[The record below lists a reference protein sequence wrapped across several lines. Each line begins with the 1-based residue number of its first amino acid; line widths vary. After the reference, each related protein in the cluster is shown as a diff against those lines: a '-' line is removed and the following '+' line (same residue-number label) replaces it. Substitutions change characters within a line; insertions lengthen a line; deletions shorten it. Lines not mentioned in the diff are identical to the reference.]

1 MIKSFLLSAACVL
14 VGSTVW
20 AQDAELSGLVK
31 DPSDAIIAEAQV
43 KIRNQDTGYER
54 TTETNGIGAYTLP
67 ALQPAT
73 YEVEVSKQGFLTL
86 VRSNLKLEVAQRAR
100 VDFTL
105 KVGETAQ
112 SIEVNAAPVGIDLAD
127 SAVSGVEDS
136 ATTRGLPLNG
146 RDWTQLATLQPGVSA
161 VRTQQALAST
171 RGNRGYGTQV
181 TIGGARPQQNIYRLD
196 GIIQNDYANSTPGS
210 VLGLALG
217 TESVEEFSI
226 LTSGYSAEYGMTS
239 GGVITAI
246 TRSGTNALHG
256 SLYEFLRN
264 DALDARNFFDVQ
276 KPPFRR
282 NQFGASAGGPIWKN
296 HTFIFGNYE
305 GLRQSLT
312 TTNVD
317 TVPSQNARN
326 GQLAS
331 GAVTVSPLVKP
342 FLPLW
347 PLPNGGLL
355 GNGDTGRFLLP
366 TPDISNEDFATFRVD
381 HTVSE
386 HDSLSGTYLYD
397 NANDNS
403 PDALNVVNILNRTR
417 RQTGSVQESHIFGP
431 RLLNSVRVGFNRDLA
446 HTLDTTPGA
455 NPLGTDL
462 SLGSVPG
469 KTAPFINVTGLTG
482 FSGGVGA
489 QPAADYAFTTYQVYD
504 DVSLQRGIHSM
515 KAGFSLI
522 RFQQNYLADARATGT
537 FNFNSLSDFLT
548 NKPSAYQ
555 ADIATIPS
563 GLSVPAYPPSP
574 RGLRQTAIGAYFED
588 DLRLTPRLTLNLGVR
603 YEFATVPTEVHNR
616 LGNLPSLTSTNVHV
630 GSPFFSNPTT
640 KNFSPRVGLA
650 WDPFG
655 DGKTAVRA
663 SFGINDDLP
672 LLYHY
677 ALIENYA
684 LPYFPYS
691 TLNVPLPQGAFPTG
705 AYQLLLSN
713 LRLRAAYIDPNPPRS
728 YVMKWNFNI
737 QRTILPGLIGEVGY
751 TGTRGVHVPFN
762 VDDSNLVLPTA
773 TPQGYVWP
781 SPAGSGTVLN
791 PSFSGIRTLLYTN
804 NSFYDGLALSLRKH
818 WGHGL
823 QLQGSFTWSKS
834 IDEGSSE
841 IAGNAYANSIAG
853 LLWFDPKVNRA
864 LSDFNIGRSAAISGL
879 WDVPTP
885 TSWSGVSKA
894 ILGGWQAAGIFH
906 VADGLPFTPL
916 ISGDALGLKDG
927 ATYDIPDRVSCAS
940 LTRPQ
945 NPSQYINVGCYQFP
959 APSTRLGNAGRNSII
974 GPGFANLDVS
984 LLKNVS
990 AAFIAESF
998 KAQFRAEFFNLFN
1011 RANFGLPSNTLFT
1024 AAGAAVGNAGLITST
1039 ATASRQIQFGL
1050 KLIW

>member
-1 MIKSFLLSAACVL
+1 MSINRSVFCLLLCSGL
-14 VGSTVW
+14 W

-31 DPSDAIIAEAQV
+31 DPSDSVVPGAQL
-43 KIRNQDTGYER
+43 KIRNVDTGYER
-54 TTETNGIGAYTLP
+54 STLSNEAGAYDFSALRP
-67 ALQPAT
+67 AA
-73 YEVEVSKQGFLTL
+73 YEVEVSKPGFQTL
-86 VRSNLKLEVAQRAR
+86 LRSNLKLEVAQRAR
-100 VDFTL
+100 LDFTL
-105 KVGETAQ
+105 KVGTTAQ
-112 SIEVNAAPVGIDLAD
+112 NLEVTAVPPAIDLA
-127 SAVSGVEDS
+127 SPMVMGVEDA

-146 RDWTQLATLQPGVSA
+146 RDWTQLATLQAGVA
-161 VRTQQALAST
+161 TVRTQQALAST

-181 TIGGARPQQNIYRLD
+181 TIAGARPQQNTYRLD

-246 TRSGTNALHG
+246 TRSGSNALHG
-256 SLYEFLRN
+256 NAYEFLRN
-264 DALDARNFFDVQ
+264 DQLDARNFFDVQ

-282 NQFGASAGGPIWKN
+282 NQFGASAGGPLWKN

-312 TTNVD
+312 TTSVA
-317 TVPSQNARN
+317 TTPSLNARN

-331 GAVTVSPLVKP
+331 GTVTVSPLVKP

-347 PLPNGGLL
+347 PLPNAGLL
-355 GNGDTGRFLLP
+355 GNGDTGRYLLP
-366 TPDISNEDFATFRVD
+366 IGDLSNEDFVTFRVD
-381 HTVSE
+381 HTISA

-397 NANDNS
+397 NATDNS

-417 RQTGSVQESHIFGP
+417 RQTGSLQENHVFGT
-431 RLLNSVRVGFNRDLA
+431 RLLNTARVGFNRDVA

-469 KTAPFINVTGLTG
+469 KTAPFINVTGLAG

-489 QPAADYAFTTYQVYD
+489 QPAADYAFTTYQAYD
-504 DVSLQRGIHSM
+504 DASLQKGIHTL
-515 KAGFSLI
+515 KFGFSLI
-522 RFQQNYLADARATGT
+522 RFQQNYLADARSTGT
-537 FNFNSLSDFLT
+537 FSFNSLSDFLT

-555 ADIATIPS
+555 ADIATIPA
-563 GLSVPAYPPSP
+563 GLSVPAFPPAP
-574 RGLRQTAIGAYFED
+574 RGLRQTAVGLYFED
-588 DLRLTPRLTLNLGVR
+588 DIRLRSNLTVNLGVR
-603 YEFATVPTEVHNR
+603 YELATVPTEEHNR
-616 LGNLPSLTSTNVHV
+616 LGSLPSLTSTTVHV
-630 GSPFFSNPTT
+630 GAPFFSNPTT
-640 KNFSPRVGLA
+640 KNFDPRIGLV
-650 WDPFG
+650 WDPFR

-737 QRTILPGLIGEVGY
+737 QRSITSGLVAEAAY
-751 TGTRGVHVPFN
+751 TGTRGAHLPFN
-762 VDDSNLVLPTA
+762 ADDTNLVLPAATA
-773 TPQGYVWP
+773 AGYVWP

-791 PSFSGIRTLLYTN
+791 PAFSGIRTLLYSN
-804 NSFYDGLALSLRKH
+804 NSFYDGLTLRLQKRFS
-818 WGHGL
+818 HGL
-823 QLQGSFTWSKS
+823 QLQGSYTWSKS

-853 LLWFDPKVNRA
+853 LMWFDPKINRA
-864 LSDFNIGRSAAISGL
+864 LADFHIGRSVVISGL
-879 WDVPTP
+879 WDVPGARAWAGP
-885 TSWSGVSKA
+885 AKG
-894 ILGGWQAAGIFH
+894 ILGGWQLAGIFH
-906 VADGLPFTPL
+906 AADGLPFTPL

-927 ATYDIPDRVSCAS
+927 ATYDIPDRTPCSS
-940 LTRPQ
+940 LTNAR
-945 NPSQYINVGCYQFP
+945 NPNQYINLGCYQFP
-959 APSTRLGNAGRNSII
+959 SPATRLGNAGRNSII
-974 GPGFANLDVS
+974 GPGFANLDFS
-984 LLKNVS
+984 LLKNIPV
-990 AAFIAESF
+990 ARIAEDF
-998 KAQFRAEFFNLFN
+998 KAQFRAEFFNVFN
-1011 RANFGLPSNTLFT
+1011 RANFGLPSNSLFT
-1024 AAGAAVGNAGLITST
+1024 AAGAVVGNAGLITST

>member
-1 MIKSFLLSAACVL
+1 MVKRIVFAIAGFALCPGL
-14 VGSTVW
+14 W
-20 AQDAELSGLVK
+20 AQDAALSGLVK
-31 DPSDAIIAEAQV
+31 DPSEAVIPGAEL
-43 KIRNQDTGYER
+43 KIRNVDTGYER
-54 TTETNGIGAYTLP
+54 STVTNGAGAYEFP
-67 ALQPAT
+67 ALQPAM
-73 YEVEVSKQGFLTL
+73 YEVEVSKPGFQAL
-86 VRSNLKLEVAQRAR
+86 VRSNLKLEVAQRAQ

-105 KVGETAQ
+105 KVGQTA
-112 SIEVNAAPVGIDLAD
+112 EKLDVVAAPAGVDLA
-127 SAVSGVEDS
+127 STTVMGVEDS

-146 RDWTQLATLQPGVSA
+146 RDWTQLATLQPGVA
-161 VRTQQALAST
+161 TVRTQQALAST

-181 TIGGARPQQNIYRLD
+181 SIAGARPQQNTYRLD
-196 GIIQNDYANSTPGS
+196 GIVQNDYANSTPGS

-226 LTSGYSAEYGMTS
+226 LTSGYGAEYGMTA
-239 GGVITAI
+239 GGVITAV
-246 TRSGTNALHG
+246 TRSGNNALHG
-256 SLYEFLRN
+256 SAYEFLRN
-264 DALDARNFFDVQ
+264 DHLDARNFFDIQ

-282 NQFGASAGGPIWKN
+282 NQFGASVGGPLCKN
-296 HTFIFGNYE
+296 HTFLFGNYE

-312 TTNVD
+312 TTSIA
-317 TVPSQNARN
+317 TVPSEDARN

-342 FLPLW
+342 FLPLF

-366 TPDISNEDFATFRVD
+366 IGDISNEDFAAFRLD
-381 HTVSE
+381 HAVSE
-386 HDSLSGTYLYD
+386 RDSISGTYLYD

-417 RQTGSVQESHIFGP
+417 RQTGSLEETHIFGP
-431 RLLNSVRVGFNRDLA
+431 KLLNTARVGVNRDLA

-489 QPAADYAFTTYQVYD
+489 QPAADYAFTTFQAYD
-504 DVSLQRGIHSM
+504 DVSMQQGVHAI
-515 KAGFSLI
+515 KFGFSLI
-522 RFQQNYLADARATGT
+522 RFQQNYLADARSTGT
-537 FNFNSLSDFLT
+537 FSFNSLSDFLT

-555 ADIATIPS
+555 ADIATIPA
-563 GLSVPAYPPSP
+563 GLSVPAFPPSS
-574 RGLRQTAIGAYFED
+574 RGLRQTAVGAYLQD
-588 DLRLTPRLTLNLGVR
+588 DIRLRSNLTINLGVR
-603 YEFATVPTEVHNR
+603 YEMATVPTEEHSR
-616 LGNLPSLTSTNVHV
+616 LGNLPSLTSTTVRV
-630 GSPFFSNPTT
+630 GGPLFSNPTT
-640 KNFSPRVGLA
+640 RNFEPRIGLA
-650 WDPFG
+650 WDPFR

-691 TLNVPLPQGAFPTG
+691 TLNVPLPQGSFPTG

-713 LRLRAAYIDPNPPRS
+713 LRLRGSYIDPNPPRS
-728 YVMKWNFNI
+728 YVVKWNFNI
-737 QRTILPGLIGEVGY
+737 QRSIPSGVVAEAAYI
-751 TGTRGVHVPFN
+751 GTRGVHIPFN

-773 TPQGYVWP
+773 TPLGYVWP

-791 PSFSGIRTLLYTN
+791 PAFSGIRTLLYTN
-804 NSFYDGLALSLRKH
+804 NSFYDGLSLRLQKRF
-818 WGHGL
+818 GRGL
-823 QLQGSFTWSKS
+823 QLQGSYTWSKS

-853 LLWFDPKVNRA
+853 LLWFDPRVNRA
-864 LSDFNIGRSAAISGL
+864 LSDFNVGRSVVVSGL
-879 WDVPTP
+879 WDVPSP
-885 TSWSGVSKA
+885 ASGLA
-894 ILGGWQAAGIFH
+894 NRILGGWQLAGIFH
-906 VADGLPFTPL
+906 AADGLPFTPL
-916 ISGDALGLKDG
+916 ISGDPLGLKDG
-927 ATYDIPDRVSCAS
+927 ATYDIPDRVPCAR
-940 LTRPQ
+940 LTNPQ
-945 NPSQYINVGCYQFP
+945 NPNPYINESCYTFP
-959 APSTRLGNAGRNSII
+959 APSTRLGNAGRNSIV
-974 GPGFANLDVS
+974 GPGFADLDFS
-984 LLKNVS
+984 TLKNILVS
-990 AAFIAESF
+990 KISDSSRI
-998 KAQFRAEFFNLFN
+998 QFRAELFN
-1011 RANFGLPSNTLFT
+1011 VFNRPNFGLPNNSLFT
-1024 AAGAAVGNAGLITST
+1024 AAGAPVGNAGLITST